1 MNAAQAKDED
11 LLKELVLDEIATMI
25 EENPQPLIEALRE
38 ANVNISNS
46 PSKEDLID
54 KSSSNLVSNRLFQR
68 TIAQV
73 LAERVGEKSPT
84 QLADMVIS
92 NGQKKQLN
100 YEIMFQLLMG
110 ECEKHILENVGNP
123 IIDEFKNN
131 ILTKFSTLTQALLNT
146 EE

>member
-1 MNAAQAKDED
+1 MPN
-11 LLKELVLDEIATMI
+11 
-25 EENPQPLIEALRE
+25 NSLI
-38 ANVNISNS
+38 N
-46 PSKEDLID
+46 
-54 KSSSNLVSNRLFQR
+54 
-68 TIAQV
+68 IAQV